1 MSNGQNIVVRSVGIP
16 IAPIIKTISHFLSR
30 NSLWLLPLVKTAFK
44 KLSLLINKNKKME
57 KGILSKELES
67 TLAGLADSAIKLPG
81 VWERLDGTGFKIAI
95 AVIDDNVAE
104 KIPEP
109 YKAQITAILEKILKE
124 KDYDAAAILIAD
136 AIDLLVDVPGIDD
149 ATEKFMF
156 VGFFTAL
163 AGLLIKA

>member
-1 MSNGQNIVVRSVGIP
+1 MSNGQNVVVRSVP
-16 IAPIIKTISHFLSR
+16 IAPIVKAISHFLSR
-30 NSLWLLPLVKTAFK
+30 NSLWLLPIVKMGIK
-44 KLSLLINKNKKME
+44 KLGLLINKNKKME

-67 TLAGLADSAIKLPG
+67 TLAKLADDAIKLPG
-81 VWERLDGTGFKIAI
+81 VWEILDGTGFKIAI
-95 AVIDDNVAE
+95 AIIDDNVAE

-124 KDYDAAAILIAD
+124 KDYEAAALLVAD
-136 AIDLLVDVPGIDD
+136 AVDLLVDVPGIDD